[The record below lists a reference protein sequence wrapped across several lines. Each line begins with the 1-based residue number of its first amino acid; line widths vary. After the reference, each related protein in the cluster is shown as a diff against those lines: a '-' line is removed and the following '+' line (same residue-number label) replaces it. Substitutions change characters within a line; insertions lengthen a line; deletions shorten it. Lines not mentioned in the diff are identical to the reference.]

1 MANVRHVAGETA
13 PCNAPP
19 SSQRSVCVSRLRQG
33 SPRKIQFSA
42 VASNH
47 HQSIKYIQPIFPA
60 AVGRGAIP
68 ARETQSYPAY
78 RSYTACDGDKGRVLL
93 CEDRPPSP
101 SPSPPRWA
109 RCTSRSRR
117 SRALSLFGLVV
128 CAALNAEVDAPRTGR
143 GLPEFPSGEEDGAER
158 LAARRRAAAASAL
171 ACCRRWRCLWSQCL
185 MNREIRRLSLVTCVQ
200 SAKRAAWLGR
210 GKPQTRTQPLGCA
223 GNA

>member
-1 MANVRHVAGETA
+1 M
-13 PCNAPP
+13 
-19 SSQRSVCVSRLRQG
+19 
-33 SPRKIQFSA
+33 

-47 HQSIKYIQPIFPA
+47 HQSIKHIQPIFPA
-60 AVGRGAIP
+60 VGAMGTGNA
-68 ARETQSYPAY
+68 AY
-78 RSYTACDGDKGRVLL
+78 TSYTACDGDKGRVLL

-185 MNREIRRLSLVTCVQ
+185 INRVIRRLSLVTCVQ
-200 SAKRAAWLGR
+200 SAKLQPGWAAASHR
-210 GKPQTRTQPLGCA
+210 HVHNPLDA
-223 GNA
+223 LETLDSLLH